1 LEIHLKKTIKAR
13 RDKKMTLE
21 EMYGNA
27 KALVEDRTYN
37 IGEISEKT
45 GLQKTANGWVKPKS
59 NKGAKKDA
67 SEKGMS
73 KHWVQKGEEA
83 AFVERTPQ
91 EEKEMW
97 KKVAARQSDEKLQL
111 AIKNRQGK
119 DLSPIEKIK
128 LETAKA
134 ELEKRN
140 SNSAQE
146 ELIKLEKERRSYGD
160 DSKND
165 YAGHKI
171 RLKQADLLNKAG
183 FKDRKEFD
191 KFYENQNKKSENPYA
206 LSKEEKNEA
215 MKNPKTRL
223 SQKYDEVIKSKKGT
237 PQYNTALEEY
247 TKERESY
254 KNSQGV
260 EALKE
265 FPVVPISKDSA
276 CRITADTK
284 IRLKK

>member
-13 RDKKMTLE
+13 RNKKMTIE

-37 IGEISEKT
+37 IGEVSEKT

-91 EEKEMW
+91 DEKEMW

-191 KFYENQNKKSENPYA
+191 KFYENQNK
-206 LSKEEKNEA
+206 
-215 MKNPKTRL
+215 T
-223 SQKYDEVIKSKKGT
+223 T
-237 PQYNTALEEY
+237 
-247 TKERESY
+247 
-254 KNSQGV
+254 
-260 EALKE
+260 
-265 FPVVPISKDSA
+265 DST

>member
-1 LEIHLKKTIKAR
+1 MTI
-13 RDKKMTLE
+13 E

-37 IGEISEKT
+37 IGEVSEKT

-59 NKGAKKDA
+59 NKSAKKDA

-119 DLSPIEKIK
+119 DLTPIEKIK

-134 ELEKRN
+134 ELEKRSGKSTSIPFNPKTLEYKEKN
-140 SNSAQE
+140 SKGEWETKKFEPE
-146 ELIKLEKERRSYGD
+146 ELLEEM
-160 DSKND
+160 
-165 YAGHKI
+165 
-171 RLKQADLLNKAG
+171 QEM
-183 FKDRKEFD
+183 RKEYKTANKKD
-191 KFYENQNKKSENPYA
+191 SLEQIDREIAGLQEYIKNQNK
-206 LSKEEKNEA
+206 
-215 MKNPKTRL
+215 T
-223 SQKYDEVIKSKKGT
+223 T
-237 PQYNTALEEY
+237 
-247 TKERESY
+247 
-254 KNSQGV
+254 
-260 EALKE
+260 
-265 FPVVPISKDSA
+265 DSA

>member
-1 LEIHLKKTIKAR
+1 
-13 RDKKMTLE
+13 
-21 EMYGNA
+21 MYGNA

-83 AFVERTPQ
+83 AFVEQTPQ

-97 KKVAARQSDEKLQL
+97 KKVATRLSDEKLQL

-146 ELIKLEKERRSYGD
+146 ELIKLEKERRNYGD

-171 RLKQADLLNKAG
+171 RLK
-183 FKDRKEFD
+183 
-191 KFYENQNKKSENPYA
+191 
-206 LSKEEKNEA
+206 
-215 MKNPKTRL
+215 
-223 SQKYDEVIKSKKGT
+223 
-237 PQYNTALEEY
+237 
-247 TKERESY
+247 
-254 KNSQGV
+254 
-260 EALKE
+260 
-265 FPVVPISKDSA
+265 
-276 CRITADTK
+276 
-284 IRLKK
+284 